1 MDTDFPIVAVA
12 ETLFFSTHIRAWPF
26 RRISFEPLLLN
37 LLGLKAYNF
46 HSRPQNYELWIDRW
60 EIITWT
66 SLLMVNLKCENTRK
80 CYLFCGK
87 INDIFCWF
95 NRYWLDKPFE
105 KVLLSTF
112 THLILYFRYLEVDF
126 FRLFRVTRGSFE
138 KLQHILISEGQL
150 SFFWSHGKEP
160 IGPEKMIQVAL
171 SYLSSQQTLRQIGD
185 TFNLADSSVH
195 SIRNKVCRALAR
207 VQSKL
212 ITWPNEV
219 DAAVISDK
227 FKSLAGFPSK

>member
-1 MDTDFPIVAVA
+1 MAIQKNIFWAT
-12 ETLFFSTHIRAWPF
+12 TS
-26 RRISFEPLLLN
+26 EPPRP
-37 LLGLKAYNF
+37 GMKAYNF